1 MTRKLFYGLMVISVI
16 TGFLCGE
23 IANAEQHPKFK
34 VQILTTPMG
43 AGAYYVGFKW
53 AEIVNRKRFWLEAEA
68 IEGMSSTTN
77 IKLIMKEPERR
88 KNTIFNSNNISASF
102 ARNALPPFT
111 KKYQD
116 VLGSQLQ
123 AISGQYSL
131 LCPFITLDPSIK
143 TVHDLVGKRVV
154 MGPKGMVAG
163 LVNRYILEQQGLWD
177 KVKPQYMG
185 FKPSATALGDG
196 LVDAI
201 VALVTVAGPG
211 KYSVNP
217 AFAELTTTKT
227 VHLVHGGDPK
237 IMLKAGERRGIEI
250 TPVNLSGEFQGRRI
264 PQPMNTFYL
273 GVEWCVDETMDEEV
287 VYEMTKLLYENID
300 EIKKVHP
307 SLKVVTK
314 ESLPNVSLEKY
325 FHRGARRFYNEVG
338 LKVGFQGLD

>member
-1 MTRKLFYGLMVISVI
+1 MVISLM

-23 IANAEQHPKFK
+23 TANAQGHRKFK

-53 AEIVNRKRFWLEAEA
+53 AEIVNKKHSWLEVEA

-77 IKLIMKEPERR
+77 IKLIMKEPARR

-102 ARNALPPFT
+102 ARHGHPPFT
-111 KKYQD
+111 TKYQE
-116 VLGSQLQ
+116 VLGSKLQ

-131 LCPFITLDPSIK
+131 LCPFITLDPNIK
-143 TVHDLVGKRVV
+143 TVHDLAGKKVV

-163 LVNRYILEQQGLWD
+163 LVNRYILEQNGLWD
-177 KVKPQYMG
+177 EVKPQYMG
-185 FKPSATALGDG
+185 FKPSASALGDG

-201 VALVTVAGPG
+201 VALVTVGGPG

-237 IMLKAGERRGIEI
+237 IMLSAGEKRGIEI
-250 TPVNLSGEFQGRRI
+250 TPVNLSGEFQGRKI
-264 PQPMNTFYL
+264 PQPMSTFYL
-273 GVEWCVDETMDEEV
+273 GVQWCVDETMDEEV
-287 VYEMTKLLYENID
+287 VYEMVKLLYENID

-307 SLKVVTK
+307 SLKVVTGA
-314 ESLPNVSLEKY
+314 SLPNVTVEKH
-325 FHRGARRFYNEVG
+325 FHRGAKRFYNEAG
-338 LKVGFQGLD
+338 LKIGFQGLD